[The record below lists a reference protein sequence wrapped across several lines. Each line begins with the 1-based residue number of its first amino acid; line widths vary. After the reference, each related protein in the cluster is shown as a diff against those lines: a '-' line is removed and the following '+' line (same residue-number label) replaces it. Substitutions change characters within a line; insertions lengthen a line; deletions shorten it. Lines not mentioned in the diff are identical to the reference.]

1 MAIDAAMADRAAM
14 AALLL
19 LGVVLP
25 LMLVGLVLRVM
36 RRNRHLI
43 APDPTDAADP
53 LPCPTCGA
61 PMPAG
66 AVLLGRGANW
76 APHGAARPGPLATV
90 FGTLPN
96 TLSLALPPALNR
108 AWHCEGCRILVVDH
122 SALVASGRHPGR
134 LPAIVVH
141 GFLTIAGFSGT
152 VALTQLARPSLLSPL
167 ALAGIAMAA
176 FLAAIPATR
185 LLFHRL
191 LARA

>member
-66 AVLLGRGANW
+66 AVLLGRGRTGRRT
-76 APHGAARPGPLATV
+76 APHGPGRWPLFLARCPTRCPWRCRPHSTGHGIARDAGFWSSITAPWSQRPA
-90 FGTLPN
+90 
-96 TLSLALPPALNR
+96 SRPPARHRGPWLSDDRRVQRDRR
-108 AWHCEGCRILVVDH
+108 ADPARQAQ
-122 SALVASGRHPGR
+122 SAV
-134 LPAIVVH
+134 
-141 GFLTIAGFSGT
+141 
-152 VALTQLARPSLLSPL
+152 PL